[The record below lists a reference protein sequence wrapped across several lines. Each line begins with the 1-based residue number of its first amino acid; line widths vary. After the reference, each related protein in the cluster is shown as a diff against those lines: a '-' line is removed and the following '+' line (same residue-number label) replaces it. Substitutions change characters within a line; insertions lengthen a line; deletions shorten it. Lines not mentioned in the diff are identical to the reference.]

1 MSTSATAASM
11 SRDPSDYT
19 ANNEIRSLIHS
30 NPIPGEMIEKCIK
43 EGFLKRRSSKN
54 SMNITLRYEEESEHI
69 ELTINLQANK
79 VFAMDS
85 SYLRDK
91 PQIGE

>member
-30 NPIPGEMIEKCIK
+30 NPIPSEMIGKCI
-43 EGFLKRRSSKN
+43 ERGTFERRSSKN
-54 SMNITLRYEEESEHI
+54 SMNITLRYEQGPEFI

-85 SYLRDK
+85 SYLRDE